1 MGHKLNA
8 FLIAAI
14 IVLSLALFTSGRAVL
29 QLKAQRDEWKAI
41 ALDATKG
48 WEDSQL
54 KREQAQGLLKQALII
69 LPDAKLVS
77 WKAGWADGA
86 KDVMILTADQVRHG
100 NAFGPAFQQRL
111 ELVYAATNQLASLSI
126 TNL

>member
-1 MGHKLNA
+1 MKPKTILLVMA
-8 FLIAAI
+8 SLVLIA
-14 IVLSLALFTSGRAVL
+14 IVPGMRAKLRRVE
-29 QLKAQRDEWKAI
+29 KERDEWKAI

-54 KREQAQGLLKQALII
+54 KREQAQGLVKQAFII
-69 LPDAKLVS
+69 LPDAKLAS

-100 NAFGPAFQQRL
+100 KPFGPAFQQRL